1 MKVLFIQKIRGG
13 VGDLDS
19 GAPADYKDNLYL
31 AVNGEWQEKAEVP
44 ADKSSAGAS
53 MDLDLKIEKELM
65 NDFQTLAEDDQQ
77 VPNQE
82 LLQAVKLYRLAK
94 NVDFLKIFHEKP
106 ILKDLKK
113 LEDLQNLADFNA
125 KLAQL
130 GKEDF
135 TLPIN
140 VWIDADMKD
149 TEHNVVYV
157 DGNDLILPDNSYYDA
172 DNESGKKLLAKYAQV
187 SEKLLQMVGYSQDKA
202 QATVKQ
208 ALAFDKT
215 LVPAVKTSEEWAEY
229 TKMYNPMDF
238 AEFVEKAKNVDLKSL
253 VVDQVEATPEKVII
267 VQPRFLKSLDN
278 LVNDETFE
286 NMKAWLIVRYLVS
299 NSHNL
304 DEDFRLAVGDYD
316 LAFSG
321 AKELPSRE
329 KFSYQ
334 LAEKYFDEVIGIY
347 YGQKYFGEKAKADVR
362 QMVVRMIDI
371 YKQRLA
377 DNSWLS
383 QATKEKAIVKL
394 NKIVI
399 KVGYPDEVQDLFYHL
414 KIDETKSLYENVTQ
428 LRRVVR
434 QFELEKLKKP
444 VDRNVWLMPGEMVN
458 ACYDPSRNDITFPAG
473 ILQAPFYSLKQTSSE
488 NFGGIGAT
496 IAHEISHAFDNSGAK
511 FDEFGNLNNWWT
523 KEDYAKFEKLTQDM
537 IDQFNG
543 IEFAGGKVNGKLVVG
558 ENIADVGGM
567 RCAIEAAKMD
577 DDYDPKAY
585 FITWAK
591 SWRFKATPQ
600 YNERLL
606 RTDVHAPQPLRAN
619 VMSQDLDEYFQAFD
633 VKPGDGMW
641 LDEDKRVEIW

>member
-31 AVNGEWQEKAEVP
+31 AVNGKWQEKAEVP

-82 LLQAVKLYRLAK
+82 LLQAIKLYRLAK

-113 LEDLQNLADFNA
+113 IEDLQNLTDFNA

-135 TLPIN
+135 ILPIN
-140 VWIDADMKD
+140 IWIDADMKD
-149 TEHNVVYV
+149 TKHNVVYV
-157 DGNDLILPDNSYYDA
+157 DGVDLILPDNSYYDA

-187 SEKLLQMVGYSQDKA
+187 SEKLLQMIGYSQDKA
-202 QATVKQ
+202 QETVKQ

-238 AEFVEKAKNVDLKSL
+238 AEFVGKAKNVDLKSL

-267 VQPRFLKSLDN
+267 VQPRFLKSLDG

-286 NMKAWLIVRYLVS
+286 NMKAWMIVRYLVA

-321 AKELPSRE
+321 AKELPSRV

-334 LAEKYFDEVIGIY
+334 LAESNFDEVIGIY
-347 YGQKYFGEKAKADVR
+347 YGQKYFGEKAKEDVH

-399 KVGYPDEVQDLFYHL
+399 KVGYPDKVQDIFHHL

-428 LRRVVR
+428 LNRVVR
-434 QFELEKLKKP
+434 QFELEKFQKP
-444 VDRNVWLMPGEMVN
+444 VDRSVWLMPGEMVN

-473 ILQAPFYSLKQTSSE
+473 ILQAPFYSLQQTSSE

-577 DDYDPKAY
+577 KDYDPKAY

-619 VMSQDLDEYFQAFD
+619 VMSQDLDEFFQAFD